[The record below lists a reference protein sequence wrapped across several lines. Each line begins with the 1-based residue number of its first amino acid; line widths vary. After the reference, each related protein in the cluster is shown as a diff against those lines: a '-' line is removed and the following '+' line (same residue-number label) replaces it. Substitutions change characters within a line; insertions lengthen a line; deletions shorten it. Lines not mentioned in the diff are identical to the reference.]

1 LLCRLLLR
9 LTLLLL
15 LLLLAPDS
23 TIGYLLATWCTCIV
37 VITI

>member
-9 LTLLLL
+9 LTLLL